1 MRNEKVLDM
10 ESFDY
15 LYNNNNNSVLEL
27 DESIKEEKEYE
38 IQTYHHPDEDL
49 SLKREELNNYQNNE
63 NIKLEKDKDDIM
75 IQIPI
80 FNQDEISISNIF
92 IPKIEPDQIAY
103 KNIFNIYNENGL
115 FKQGYS
121 KSKDKKGNNQNDRI
135 EEKININKLSLK
147 TSIFKIHKRNEK
159 KIVKR
164 KEKPDDIRKKIKSR
178 FFKAIKNKINKML
191 ENANSKMYFD
201 YLPQSFIIDVSRQTN
216 KSIVNMSYREL
227 LLYECV
233 YNYIDYQKYE
243 HNIEVVDYLDKNA
256 DICKNSHFNKIG
268 EMKIRD
274 IFKGYL
280 ENEDF
285 KLELENLKN
294 KEFENDE
301 YIHRYKELAENF
313 ITYYSK

>member
-1 MRNEKVLDM
+1 M
-10 ESFDY
+10 EFFDY
-15 LYNNNNNSVLEL
+15 LCNNNNSVIEL
-27 DESIKEEKEYE
+27 GDSIKEKKEYE
-38 IQTYHHPDEDL
+38 IKTYQEYSDEDL
-49 SLKREELNNYQNNE
+49 SLKNEELNNYPNNE
-63 NIKLEKDKDDIM
+63 DIKLEKDKDDT

-80 FNQDEISISNIF
+80 FNQDEINISNIF
-92 IPKIEPDQIAY
+92 IPKIEPDQKAY

-121 KSKDKKGNNQNDRI
+121 KSKNKKGNNQNDRM
-135 EEKININKLSLK
+135 EERININKLSIK
-147 TSIFKIHKRNEK
+147 TSIFKIHKRIEK
-159 KIVKR
+159 KVMKR

-178 FFKAIKNKINKML
+178 FFKTIKNKINKML
-191 ENANSKMYFD
+191 ENAKSKMYFD

-216 KSIVNMSYREL
+216 KSIINMSYREL

-243 HNIEVVDYLDKNA
+243 HNIEVVDYLDKNV

-268 EMKIRD
+268 EMKIHD

-301 YIHRYKELAENF
+301 YIYRYKELAENL
-313 ITYYSK
+313 IAHYSK